1 MSQQLN
7 NNNNNNPKTTDD
19 FVYCQL
25 SVPCVDKDEKEE
37 GVDII
42 VRFESQEHYDDVEG
56 DMFDT
61 MGPLVNIYLS
71 TSALFKDKELW
82 VDDTIECVK
91 FLKQKPSNNQYM
103 IVVKTNN

>member
-7 NNNNNNPKTTDD
+7 NNNNPKTTND

-25 SVPCVDKDEKEE
+25 SVPCVDKHEKEE

-42 VRFESQEHYDDVEG
+42 VRFESQDHYDEVEG

-91 FLKQKPSNNQYM
+91 FLKKKPSNNQYM
-103 IVVKTNN
+103 IVVVKTNN